1 MAASGKGYAL
11 TGLLLRGAS
20 LVNKRGSLLVKASVN
35 AAGSTVIQDLVFV
48 VPAGVNY
55 TLTAN
60 GGTYTLAGG
69 TAVLLKSKLL
79 VSSGGT
85 YTLTGQ
91 SSTILRS
98 KLLTASGGSYTLTG
112 SSAIITYSPS
122 VGYTLTAQG
131 GSYTVTG
138 ASVTLLKSKKVTASG
153 GTYTLTGSSA
163 VLSRNRF
170 LTASGGTYTIAGSSG
185 SYTLGYLYP
194 PPQYVLSGLVYGPGG
209 IYTGTLDAVDKSIKL
224 DLTTGKLVKPLSN
237 KIVLSL

>member
-11 TGLLLRGAS
+11 TGLLQRGS
-20 LVNKRGSLLVKASVN
+20 SFRKRGSLLVKASVN

-55 TLTAN
+55 TLTAS

-69 TAVLLKSKLL
+69 TAILLRSKQL
-79 VSSGGT
+79 VGSGGT
-85 YTLTGQ
+85 YVLTGQ

-112 SSAIITYSPS
+112 SSATITYTA
-122 VGYTLTAQG
+122 VTGYTLTAQG
-131 GSYTVTG
+131 GSYTLTG
-138 ASVTLLKSKKVTASG
+138 ASATLLKSKKITASG
-153 GTYTLTGSSA
+153 GTYTFTGSSA
-163 VLSRNRF
+163 TISRNRL

-185 SYTLGYLYP
+185 SYSLGYLYP
-194 PPQYVLSGLVYGPGG
+194 PPQYVLSGIVYGPGG